1 MSQILVAIID
11 KLSGS
16 DCKRNWPQGQ
26 SGSGADCAIA
36 TRAGARSVAL
46 AYMSKHTALARQDGA
61 DTMDLPVMM
70 CGKVGQYRRRSA
82 AVGMTL
88 PWSCTARMLL
98 LRLLQN
104 K

>member
-1 MSQILVAIID
+1 
-11 KLSGS
+11 
-16 DCKRNWPQGQ
+16 
-26 SGSGADCAIA
+26 
-36 TRAGARSVAL
+36 
-46 AYMSKHTALARQDGA
+46 MSKHTALARQDGA

-70 CGKVGQYRRRSA
+70 CGKEGQYRRRSA